1 MEHKWPRLAKVKY
14 QIRTKNLTVF
24 KFSNKMKII
33 TTNAKIEKL
42 VSETQQRVYGKT
54 YTYTAYDS
62 VIVNKAIQWVK
73 GSYFNKWHWNNRMSI
88 KKETHPPFFFTPH
101 KKFIPDI
108 SLP

>member
-1 MEHKWPRLAKVKY
+1 
-14 QIRTKNLTVF
+14 
-24 KFSNKMKII
+24 MKII

-73 GSYFNKWHWNNRMSI
+73 GSYFNKWH
-88 KKETHPPFFFTPH
+88 
-101 KKFIPDI
+101 
-108 SLP
+108 